1 MSKPSKATF
10 LHVILSL
17 CYLHLLN
24 HSKTRKSTHSLNK
37 GFGLIRDGIMGI
49 TITLSLNQ
57 IMVHFLV
64 DSNYEHYSK
73 LVFICLGKQS
83 IRSIE
88 PISNPMGVDDQHSHG
103 IAG

>member
-37 GFGLIRDGIMGI
+37 GFGLIRDGIMGV